1 MPQII
6 IDIII
11 AVGGLLLGA
20 GIKAYIDLR
29 KVKPEVEA
37 IQAQAD
43 ESEAKADK
51 TKAEAWVM
59 LITSYQ
65 GRFDQMERR
74 ITDQGCE
81 IDKITQARI
90 QAQKERD
97 EMKGQVD
104 DLMRN
109 VDRLTQARE
118 RTERERDNLQVKLYA
133 LENERIPAM
142 EKEMARI
149 PAMEEEILALREQI
163 VALGGKP
170 KTGPLGKPVTP

>member
-97 EMKGQVD
+97 EPIEQHADEGGPCHQKHGQHRARRD
-104 DLMRN
+104 DELANHPDHVSDQRQCERG
-109 VDRLTQARE
+109 DAFRLIQQEILGHA
-118 RTERERDNLQVKLYA
+118 NLSTTLIYA
-133 LENERIPAM
+133 QM
-142 EKEMARI
+142 EKPE
-149 PAMEEEILALREQI
+149 
-163 VALGGKP
+163 
-170 KTGPLGKPVTP
+170 